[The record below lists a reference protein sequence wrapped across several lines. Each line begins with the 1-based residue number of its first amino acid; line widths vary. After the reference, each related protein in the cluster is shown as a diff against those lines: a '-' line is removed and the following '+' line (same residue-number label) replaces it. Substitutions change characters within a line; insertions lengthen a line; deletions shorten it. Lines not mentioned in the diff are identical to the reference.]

1 MKIKIA
7 HIILLMVSLVTIG
20 CEKTNVYGDKPI
32 IMQFGYEAT
41 GDGAMDSFVEND
53 QIAMFVIDADKDPQ
67 FIDFNYANYVYKLTD
82 VSWLPIDINK
92 NLMWEQGAKP
102 VFVYSYSPI
111 AAVNTP
117 ITADNTST
125 TVFNVNMPLDQTS
138 TNLKTLDLLYTQNK
152 GANDEG
158 LTFENNGSE
167 NVILSFKHKFCKV
180 SISVFVKKA
189 DDIIGN
195 VTLKSVQLKGTQL
208 ANEAKF
214 DLHNAA
220 LNIVAP
226 VQEQTTHSTKDVV
239 LIPTDDFVENNAYK
253 VELIVLPF
261 KPKNNTTEFAFFVNY
276 INRDGETIDKEL
288 TVKLPEY
295 FEGGTQITFNEN
307 MQTVIKATLL
317 LSDDKILIN
326 NTITD
331 WGENNDTGEIIP
343 T

>member
-20 CEKTNVYGDKPI
+20 CKKTNVYGDKPI

-41 GDGAMDSFVEND
+41 GDEAMDSFVEND

-67 FIDFNYANYVYKLTD
+67 FTDFNFANYIYKLTN
-82 VSWLPIDINK
+82 VSWLPIDSDRI
-92 NLMWEQGAKP
+92 LMWEQGAKP
-102 VFVYSYSPI
+102 VFVYAYSPI
-111 AAVNTP
+111 AAANTP
-117 ITADNTST
+117 ITAENTSA
-125 TVFNVNMPLDQTS
+125 TVLNVNMPLDQTS

-152 GANDEG
+152 GANGEG
-158 LTFENNGSE
+158 LTLENNGSE

-189 DDIIGN
+189 DDIDGN
-195 VTLKSVQLKGTQL
+195 VTLRSVQLKGTQL
-208 ANEAKF
+208 ANEAKL

-226 VQEQTTHSTKDVV
+226 AQEQTTHSTKDIV
-239 LIPTDDFVENNAYK
+239 LIPTDDFVEINAYK
-253 VELIVLPF
+253 VELIILPF
-261 KPKNNTTEFAFFVNY
+261 KPKNKTTEFAFVVNY
-276 INRDGETIDKEL
+276 NNNGVNTDKIL
-288 TVKLPEY
+288 RVKLPEY
-295 FEGGTQITFNEN
+295 LEGGTQITFNEN
-307 MQTVIKATLL
+307 MQTVIKATLIL
-317 LSDDKILIN
+317 NRDEVLIN